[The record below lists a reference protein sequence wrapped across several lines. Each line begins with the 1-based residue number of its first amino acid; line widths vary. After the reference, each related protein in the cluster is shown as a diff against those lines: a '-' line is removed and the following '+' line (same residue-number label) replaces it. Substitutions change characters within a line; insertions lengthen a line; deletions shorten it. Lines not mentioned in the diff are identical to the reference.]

1 MVVHDLVIT
10 SRGGAVLRVEEEV
23 VTAFT
28 HAGSMTDLH
37 VRETYAV
44 ANSWRIGGCG
54 VGWWQVHTV
63 RHGGLRV
70 KE

>member
-10 SRGGAVLRVEEEV
+10 SRSGAVLRVEEEV

-37 VRETYAV
+37 VRGMAAV
-44 ANSWRIGGCG
+44 TDPRPEAVC
-54 VGWWQVHTV
+54 
-63 RHGGLRV
+63 
-70 KE
+70 